1 MMNKIKQEVLN
12 HIDKYIIPELEKHG
26 FDSDIEIMKNYK
38 KIISFSKHY
47 SLPDG
52 GRLMEITDFNV
63 PLKNGF
69 VLPKNSVTFDYVD
82 DYGAQVF
89 VLCASMKAGEIPLR
103 DNGFISAVTES
114 GSDIVT
120 MIVQFAFGDDF
131 CGVNPLVAVVGN
143 KCITSEDD
151 MEFFPVIMMEQIAT
165 TVNIDNC
172 SADIVDDVFCAYE
185 LCLALS
191 CDNDVTINKNSK
203 KGFVRNI
210 NGQNIWDDGILN
222 VSLGVN

>member
-1 MMNKIKQEVLN
+1 MNKIKQEIIS
-12 HIDKYIIPELEKHG
+12 HIDKYIIPALEKHG
-26 FDSDIEIMKNYK
+26 FDNDIEIMKNYK

-103 DNGFISAVTES
+103 D

-120 MIVQFAFGDDF
+120 MIVQFAFGDGF

-151 MEFFPVIMMEQIAT
+151 LEFFPIIMMEQIAT
-165 TVNIDNC
+165 TLNIDNC

-185 LCLALS
+185 LGLALS
-191 CDNDVTINKNSK
+191 CDNDVMINKNSK
-203 KGFVRNI
+203 RGFVRNI